1 MSRKTVR
8 HYSGDLKY
16 PEPVFK
22 SVDFLW
28 VSLQT
33 NILHRTFFTLWA
45 IPYLKKNWSFTL
57 FSSSASNLNKMIW
70 WNLPSA
76 VEIVFKRK
84 LRSALCYRFFGWF
97 LLRERRCKLCDM
109 HQLTIHKCS
118 VSILFHYHDSRRDNA
133 IFAYFKWQFSNKKR
147 STLEKMQVFLAVHF
161 AIDPLSKMCIWY
173 WANTRKHKDTT
184 RITFNQ

>member
-57 FSSSASNLNKMIW
+57 FSSSASNQNKMIW

-97 LLRERRCKLCDM
+97 LLREREGANYVICINWL
-109 HQLTIHKCS
+109 
-118 VSILFHYHDSRRDNA
+118 SINVQS
-133 IFAYFKWQFSNKKR
+133 AYYFITMTRGETMQFLHTLNGNFQTKK
-147 STLEKMQVFLAVHF
+147 
-161 AIDPLSKMCIWY
+161 DPL
-173 WANTRKHKDTT
+173 
-184 RITFNQ
+184 